1 MKSRERLGHIRRSV
15 CTHDAVGSLA
25 THSREDLR
33 YHEVGVLR
41 MQAIAYATKY
51 GWIYY
56 FDALELVVVYHLSV
70 IS

>member
-1 MKSRERLGHIRRSV
+1 MSGGECVHI
-15 CTHDAVGSLA
+15 TQETLWLHTA
-25 THSREDLR
+25 EQDLR

>member
-51 GWIYY
+51 GWIII
-56 FDALELVVVYHLSV
+56 LMHLNWSLF
-70 IS
+70 IICR